1 MNITPN
7 GVIASTNGAIP
18 AVSPYV
24 RPQHLPAKL
33 DPLFD
38 YIADLARW
46 KGYCFAR
53 TSKIAE
59 RLGCSHVHA
68 WRLLNKLVAFG
79 RLRIEKVPGSHERRL
94 YPVFLRRSVKRTGN
108 ENVSKSDR
116 SFIRTE
122 PSTKET
128 AEQAAP
134 AEPVPVPLPDSP
146 AVVALV
152 EEKIS
157 RPVARTLVGAFGEAR
172 VLRVLAWA
180 RSRREKA
187 RSVPALIVAALRGGW
202 EVDAAGEGG
211 EASERQREVD
221 RPRNYVRAPR
231 EDEARECPRIAPD
244 CPHSAP
250 GASGD
255 RFAGMTPRER
265 LAVMLAEKNAAAGKG
280 AGI

>member
-1 MNITPN
+1 MHKNTTPA
-7 GVIASTNGAIP
+7 GGASTVAAVFP
-18 AVSPYV
+18 AVP
-24 RPQHLPAKL
+24 PQHLPAKL

-128 AEQAAP
+128 ARQAPQAVEEKQE
-134 AEPVPVPLPDSP
+134 AAPLPDSP

-152 EEKIS
+152 EEKIF
-157 RPVARTLVGAFGEAR
+157 RPAARTLVGAFGEAR

-211 EASERQREVD
+211 EASERGREID

-231 EDEARECPRIAPD
+231 QEEGAQNSPRKPSD
-244 CPHSAP
+244 GPHSAP
-250 GASGD
+250 GASG
-255 RFAGMTPRER
+255 GT
-265 LAVMLAEKNAAAGKG
+265 AAGVETAEEAKARIRRTLKG
-280 AGI
+280 AKG